1 MYIPVKFSD
10 TIEKDELDIEPTTFK
25 TLKLKERDV
34 EEFLRRNINIIFE
47 DEETLI
53 VVGQQV
59 RTAARG
65 ISDLTAID
73 SEGSIVLIE
82 IKRDA
87 SDIKGRAEAF
97 EFQAIRYAASY
108 AKIQTPEEV
117 VELIYSTYIEKH
129 KNEYDLGELT
139 PTERARRDL
148 DQFLKNNDAL
158 RTFNGKQRILLVAS
172 SFDEQTLSAVAWLIS
187 NNVDISCFTITPV
200 IIGEQSFLQID
211 KILPPATL
219 DEFYV
224 GLAHTSPIG
233 QLSTGAS
240 KVGTKKTFLPR
251 MNRLFE
257 WELIRPGTK
266 IKIRSHPDS
275 EAEVVNEKTVNFK
288 NHKMTY
294 NQWGQK
300 VTGWSSINI
309 YEWTLLL
316 DKNKTLSELR
326 AEKMD
331 ELEAEKMQTAL
342 ND

>member
-1 MYIPVKFSD
+1 MYIPVKFGD
-10 TIEKDELDIEPTTFK
+10 TIEKDELNIEPTTFK
-25 TLKLKERDV
+25 MLNLKERDI

-73 SEGSIVLIE
+73 SEGSLVLIE
-82 IKRDA
+82 IKRDVN
-87 SDIKGRAEAF
+87 DIKGRVEAF

-108 AKIQTPEEV
+108 AKIQTPEEI
-117 VELIYSTYIEKH
+117 VELVYSTYIEKH
-129 KNEYDLGELT
+129 KSEYDLGELT

-172 SFDEQTLSAVAWLIS
+172 SFDDQTLSAVAWLIS

-200 IIGEQSFLQID
+200 IIGRQNFLQID
-211 KILPPATL
+211 KILPPAAL

-233 QLSTGAS
+233 QPSTIIG
-240 KVGTKKTFLPR
+240 KGGRKKTFLPR
-251 MNRLFE
+251 MNKLFE
-257 WELIRPGTK
+257 WGLIKSGVK
-266 IKIRSHPDS
+266 IKIRNHSDS
-275 EAEVVNEKTVNFK
+275 EAEVVNEKMVNFK
-288 NHKMTY
+288 NQKMTY

-300 VTGWSSINI
+300 VTSWSSINI

-316 DKNKTLSELR
+316 DKNKTLHELR
-326 AEKMD
+326 IEKMD
-331 ELEAEKMQTAL
+331 ELEAEK
-342 ND
+342 NSNNIE